1 MCDKFSYFFLGGFLK
16 RKLFFP
22 VLILFF
28 TGFYANAQIENDSV
42 PPVKKIK
49 IDTSAYVIEAD
60 TTAQPVEQP
69 KKERKGFFSGDY
81 PNPRKA
87 ALLSIIPGGGQIYN
101 KKWWYVK
108 VPVIY
113 GGLIGVGLVAEFNT
127 RQYNELDD
135 AYVAELNGQPHQYS
149 DRNFSAATLKQFRDI
164 YDKRRQQSYIGL
176 TAIYIAGI
184 LEAYV
189 SAHLLQFD
197 VSDDLSFR
205 FNPKFG
211 NTPLGQAYTGLGL
224 SLEF

>member
-1 MCDKFSYFFLGGFLK
+1 M
-16 RKLFFP
+16 
-22 VLILFF
+22 
-28 TGFYANAQIENDSV
+28 
-42 PPVKKIK
+42 
-49 IDTSAYVIEAD
+49 
-60 TTAQPVEQP
+60 
-69 KKERKGFFSGDY
+69 
-81 PNPRKA
+81 
-87 ALLSIIPGGGQIYN
+87 
-101 KKWWYVK
+101 
-108 VPVIY
+108 
-113 GGLIGVGLVAEFNT
+113 GLVAEFNT

-135 AYVAELNGQPHQYS
+135 AYVAELNGLPHQYS

-205 FNPKFG
+205 FSPKFG